1 MIVIVL
7 WLAAPHPSGITP
19 EPATIDRLIQQLGSE
34 FYAEREAATRAL
46 DRIGVPAKAAL
57 STAIESS
64 PDAEICRRAKRLI
77 KIIEPRAIQER
88 ALAIRNSKLSPEE
101 KAVRFKPM
109 LSEGMLGEEVN
120 RLLGQPITV
129 LNLYGGGTS
138 YYEECGVTIEFDK
151 DLRVTRIR

>member
-7 WLAAPHPSGITP
+7 RLAAPNPSGITS
-19 EPATIDRLIQQLGSE
+19 EPATIDRLIQRLGSE
-34 FYAEREAATRAL
+34 FYAEREAATKAL

-57 STAIESS
+57 SRALESC
-64 PDAEICRRAKRLI
+64 PDAEICRRAERLI
-77 KIIEPRAIQER
+77 KIIEPRANQER

-129 LNLYGGGTS
+129 LHLNGGGTS
-138 YYEECGVTIEFDK
+138 YYEDCGVTIDFDK
-151 DLRVTRIR
+151 DLRVSTIR

>member
-7 WLAAPHPSGITP
+7 WLAAPDPSALTSD
-19 EPATIDRLIQQLGSE
+19 AAKIDHLIQQLGSQ
-34 FYAEREAATRAL
+34 FYAEREAASKAL

-57 STAIESS
+57 SRAIECS
-64 PDAEICRRAKRLI
+64 PDAEICRRAERLFR
-77 KIIEPRAIQER
+77 IIEPRAIQER
-88 ALAIRNSKLSPEE
+88 ALAIRKSKLSPEE
-101 KAVRFKPM
+101 KAAKFKPM
-109 LSEGMLGEEVN
+109 LREGMLGEEVN

-138 YYEECGVTIEFDK
+138 YFEDCGVTIEFDK